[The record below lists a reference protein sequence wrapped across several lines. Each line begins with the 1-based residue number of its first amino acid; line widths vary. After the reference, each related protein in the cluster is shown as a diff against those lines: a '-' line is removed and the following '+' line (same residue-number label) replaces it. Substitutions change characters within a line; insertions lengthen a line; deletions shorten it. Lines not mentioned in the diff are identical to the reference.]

1 MLLVGTGIYLS
12 AGPFVRRVLAA
23 PAAQDQ
29 APTRREFTVTARD
42 YSFSPN
48 RVEVQQD
55 DLIKLTVQSAD
66 NAYGFTIDDY
76 RVSKRVP
83 AGGSTVVEFRA
94 DRAGTLHVLFE
105 PEQRRSPFEDERAA
119 DRQAPLDSNRRAAAI
134 LALMGGC
141 VWKSTWT
148 SRDGSSSAR
157 FWAASRFIAAMKAGA
172 FRVILSA

>member
-1 MLLVGTGIYLS
+1 MKTTMRRSIALLLVGTGIYLA

-23 PAAQDQ
+23 PAGQDQ

-48 RVEVQQD
+48 RVECQQD

-94 DRAGTLHVLFE
+94 DRAGTFAFYSNL
-105 PEQRRSPFEDERAA
+105 SN
-119 DRQAPLDSNRRAAAI
+119 DSRHSKMSGQLVVRP
-134 LALMGGC
+134 
-141 VWKSTWT
+141 
-148 SRDGSSSAR
+148 R
-157 FWAASRFIAAMKAGA
+157 
-172 FRVILSA
+172 

>member
-1 MLLVGTGIYLS
+1 MKTTMRRSIALLLVGSGILLA

-48 RVEVQQD
+48 RVEAQQD

-83 AGGSTVVEFRA
+83 AGGSTVIEFRA
-94 DRAGTLHVLFE
+94 DRHGTFAFYSNL
-105 PEQRRSPFEDERAA
+105 SN
-119 DRQAPLDSNRRAAAI
+119 DSRHAQMRGQ
-134 LALMGGC
+134 L
-141 VWKSTWT
+141 VV
-148 SRDGSSSAR
+148 RPR
-157 FWAASRFIAAMKAGA
+157 
-172 FRVILSA
+172 

>member
-1 MLLVGTGIYLS
+1 MRRSIALLLVGTGIYLA

-23 PAAQDQ
+23 PAGQDQ

-83 AGGSTVVEFRA
+83 AGGSTIVEFRA
-94 DRAGTLHVLFE
+94 DRAGTFAFYSNL
-105 PEQRRSPFEDERAA
+105 SN
-119 DRQAPLDSNRRAAAI
+119 DSRHSKMSGQLIVRP
-134 LALMGGC
+134 
-141 VWKSTWT
+141 
-148 SRDGSSSAR
+148 R
-157 FWAASRFIAAMKAGA
+157 
-172 FRVILSA
+172 

>member
-1 MLLVGTGIYLS
+1 MKITMRRSIALLLVGTGIYLS

-55 DLIKLTVQSAD
+55 DLIKLTIQSAD

-94 DRAGTLHVLFE
+94 DRAGTFA
-105 PEQRRSPFEDERAA
+105 FY
-119 DRQAPLDSNRRAAAI
+119 SN
-134 LALMGGC
+134 
-141 VWKSTWT
+141 
-148 SRDGSSSAR
+148 
-157 FWAASRFIAAMKAGA
+157 
-172 FRVILSA
+172 LSNDTRHSKMSGQLIVRPR

>member
-1 MLLVGTGIYLS
+1 MRRSIALLLVGTGIYLS

-23 PAAQDQ
+23 PAGQDQ

-94 DRAGTLHVLFE
+94 DRAGTFA
-105 PEQRRSPFEDERAA
+105 FY
-119 DRQAPLDSNRRAAAI
+119 SN
-134 LALMGGC
+134 
-141 VWKSTWT
+141 
-148 SRDGSSSAR
+148 
-157 FWAASRFIAAMKAGA
+157 
-172 FRVILSA
+172 LSNDTRHSKMSGQLIVRPR

>member
-1 MLLVGTGIYLS
+1 MRRSIALLLVGTGICLS

-94 DRAGTLHVLFE
+94 DRAGTFAFYSNLSNDTRHSKMSGQLIV
-105 PEQRRSPFEDERAA
+105 RA
-119 DRQAPLDSNRRAAAI
+119 R
-134 LALMGGC
+134 
-141 VWKSTWT
+141 
-148 SRDGSSSAR
+148 
-157 FWAASRFIAAMKAGA
+157 
-172 FRVILSA
+172 

>member
-1 MLLVGTGIYLS
+1 MRRSIALLLVGTGIYLS

-55 DLIKLTVQSAD
+55 DLIKLTIQSAD

-94 DRAGTLHVLFE
+94 DRAGTFA
-105 PEQRRSPFEDERAA
+105 FY
-119 DRQAPLDSNRRAAAI
+119 SN
-134 LALMGGC
+134 
-141 VWKSTWT
+141 
-148 SRDGSSSAR
+148 
-157 FWAASRFIAAMKAGA
+157 
-172 FRVILSA
+172 LSNDTRHSKMSGQLIVRPR

>member
-1 MLLVGTGIYLS
+1 MRRSIALLLVGTGIYLA

-23 PAAQDQ
+23 PAGQDQ

-76 RVSKRVP
+76 RVAKRVP
-83 AGGSTVVEFRA
+83 AGGSTIVEFRA
-94 DRAGTLHVLFE
+94 DRAGTFAFYSNL
-105 PEQRRSPFEDERAA
+105 SN
-119 DRQAPLDSNRRAAAI
+119 DSRHSKMSGQLIVRP
-134 LALMGGC
+134 
-141 VWKSTWT
+141 
-148 SRDGSSSAR
+148 R
-157 FWAASRFIAAMKAGA
+157 
-172 FRVILSA
+172 

>member
-1 MLLVGTGIYLS
+1 MKTTMRRSIALLLVGSGIFLS
-12 AGPFVRRVLAA
+12 AGPFIRRVLAA

-48 RVEVQQD
+48 RVEAQQD

-83 AGGSTVVEFRA
+83 AGGSTVIEFRA
-94 DRAGTLHVLFE
+94 DRPGTFA
-105 PEQRRSPFEDERAA
+105 FY
-119 DRQAPLDSNRRAAAI
+119 SN
-134 LALMGGC
+134 L
-141 VWKSTWT
+141 SN
-148 SRDGSSSAR
+148 DAR
-157 FWAASRFIAAMKAGA
+157 HAQMRGQLIV
-172 FRVILSA
+172 RPR

>member
-1 MLLVGTGIYLS
+1 MLLVGSGILLA

-48 RVEVQQD
+48 RVEAQQD

-83 AGGSTVVEFRA
+83 AGGSTVIEFRA
-94 DRAGTLHVLFE
+94 DRPGTFA
-105 PEQRRSPFEDERAA
+105 FY
-119 DRQAPLDSNRRAAAI
+119 SN
-134 LALMGGC
+134 L
-141 VWKSTWT
+141 SN
-148 SRDGSSSAR
+148 DAR
-157 FWAASRFIAAMKAGA
+157 HAQMRGQLIV
-172 FRVILSA
+172 RPR

>member
-1 MLLVGTGIYLS
+1 MRRSIALLLVGTGIYLA

-23 PAAQDQ
+23 PAGQDQ

-94 DRAGTLHVLFE
+94 DRTGTFAFYSNL
-105 PEQRRSPFEDERAA
+105 SN
-119 DRQAPLDSNRRAAAI
+119 DSRHSKMSGQLIVRP
-134 LALMGGC
+134 
-141 VWKSTWT
+141 
-148 SRDGSSSAR
+148 R
-157 FWAASRFIAAMKAGA
+157 
-172 FRVILSA
+172 

>member
-55 DLIKLTVQSAD
+55 DLIKLTIQSAD

-94 DRAGTLHVLFE
+94 DRAGTFA
-105 PEQRRSPFEDERAA
+105 FY
-119 DRQAPLDSNRRAAAI
+119 SN
-134 LALMGGC
+134 
-141 VWKSTWT
+141 
-148 SRDGSSSAR
+148 
-157 FWAASRFIAAMKAGA
+157 
-172 FRVILSA
+172 LSNDTRHSKMSGQLIVRPR

>member
-1 MLLVGTGIYLS
+1 MRRSIALLLVGTGIYLS
-12 AGPFVRRVLAA
+12 GGPFVRRVLAA

-94 DRAGTLHVLFE
+94 DRAGTFA
-105 PEQRRSPFEDERAA
+105 FY
-119 DRQAPLDSNRRAAAI
+119 SN
-134 LALMGGC
+134 
-141 VWKSTWT
+141 
-148 SRDGSSSAR
+148 
-157 FWAASRFIAAMKAGA
+157 
-172 FRVILSA
+172 LSNDTRHSKMSGQLIVRPR

>member
-1 MLLVGTGIYLS
+1 LLLVGTGIYLS

-94 DRAGTLHVLFE
+94 DRAGTFA
-105 PEQRRSPFEDERAA
+105 FY
-119 DRQAPLDSNRRAAAI
+119 SN
-134 LALMGGC
+134 
-141 VWKSTWT
+141 
-148 SRDGSSSAR
+148 
-157 FWAASRFIAAMKAGA
+157 
-172 FRVILSA
+172 LSNDTRHSKMSGQLIVRPR

>member
-1 MLLVGTGIYLS
+1 MRRSIALLLVGSGIYLA
-12 AGPFVRRVLAA
+12 AGPLIRRVLAA
-23 PAAQDQ
+23 QATQDQ

-83 AGGSTVVEFRA
+83 AGGSTVIEFRA
-94 DRAGTLHVLFE
+94 DRPGTFAFYSNL
-105 PEQRRSPFEDERAA
+105 SN
-119 DRQAPLDSNRRAAAI
+119 DSRHAQMRGQLI
-134 LALMGGC
+134 
-141 VWKSTWT
+141 VRT
-148 SRDGSSSAR
+148 R
-157 FWAASRFIAAMKAGA
+157 
-172 FRVILSA
+172 

>member
-1 MLLVGTGIYLS
+1 MLLVGSGIFLS
-12 AGPFVRRVLAA
+12 AGPFIRRVLAA

-48 RVEVQQD
+48 RVEAQQD

-83 AGGSTVVEFRA
+83 AGGSTVIEFRA
-94 DRAGTLHVLFE
+94 DRPGTFA
-105 PEQRRSPFEDERAA
+105 FY
-119 DRQAPLDSNRRAAAI
+119 SN
-134 LALMGGC
+134 L
-141 VWKSTWT
+141 SN
-148 SRDGSSSAR
+148 DAR
-157 FWAASRFIAAMKAGA
+157 HAQMRGQLIV
-172 FRVILSA
+172 RPR